1 MGMSIST
8 VAPDT
13 CGSCGPW
20 KGRGTHRLPHRPVA
34 PHGGRLRVGFSLWW
48 DSLNPPNANAAIHL
62 AAGKCLARRI
72 LERLHGSPNR

>member
-34 PHGGRLRVGFSLWW
+34 PQGGRLRVGFSWRRV
-48 DSLNPPNANAAIHL
+48 L
-62 AAGKCLARRI
+62 AAPVAGRNGAQRQR
-72 LERLHGSPNR
+72 SP